1 MPLEKYK
8 AADLFYNSNFLA
20 ETSEAGTMGYRGDLV
35 VIQGELDDKGHHM
48 PPLSVMRG
56 AVLLA
61 SDKLKMAVGNLDEVA
76 QLPDLVEK
84 YKEDFA
90 PDMKSILFVV
100 NIKDPVQ
107 VELEGI
113 TFVLIPLVQGV
124 AWNEVIDELALE
136 KSDFKGQSS
145 ADKIMTVYKEMLS
158 YSPKYPKVALDE
170 VLANATDTKREAWGA
185 V

>member
-8 AADLFYNSNFLA
+8 AADLFYNSNFLE
-20 ETSEAGTMGYRGDLV
+20 ETSEAGTKGYRGDLV
-35 VIQGELDDKGHHM
+35 IVQGELDDKGHHM
-48 PPLSVMRG
+48 PPISVMRG
-56 AVLLA
+56 AVLLG
-61 SDKLKMAVGNLDEVA
+61 SDKLKMMIGNLDQAE

-90 PDMKSILFVV
+90 PDMKSMLFVV
-100 NIKDPVQ
+100 NIKDPAQ

-113 TFVLIPLVQGV
+113 TFTLIPLVQGV
-124 AWNEVIDELALE
+124 AWNEAIDELALE

-158 YSPKYPKVALDE
+158 YKPKYPKVELDE
-170 VLANATDTKREAWGA
+170 VLANTTEAVREGWGA

>member
-8 AADLFYNSNFLA
+8 AADLYYNSNFLE
-20 ETSEAGTMGYRGDLV
+20 ETSEAGTKAYRGDLIIV
-35 VIQGELDDKGHHM
+35 QGELDDKGHHM
-48 PPLSVMRG
+48 PPIAVMRG

-61 SDKLKMAVGNLDEVA
+61 SDKLKMIVGCLDQVE

-113 TFVLIPLVQGV
+113 TFTLIPLIQGV
-124 AWNEVIDELALE
+124 AWNEAIDELALE

-145 ADKIMTVYKEMLS
+145 ADKVVTLYNEMGSYK
-158 YSPKYPKVALDE
+158 PKYPTVALDE
-170 VLANATDTKREAWGA
+170 VLANTTGAVREGWGA